1 MKADLPL
8 DSEIRIKINTNYA
21 VKCLIILHS
30 DEIVLG
36 MDYQARCVYC
46 NGHEILSLPRFPV
59 GRQLSVFL
67 FLKLRRWHFWVHL
80 GSKSYMI

>member
-59 GRQLSVFL
+59 GRQLSVFFVFEAEKMAL
-67 FLKLRRWHFWVHL
+67 L
-80 GSKSYMI
+80 GASR